1 MVEFGL
7 KLDDNKVS
15 EWNEHYIQY
24 EKLKSILVRASTS
37 VKKLEEYKTK
47 RPEST
52 AALIQ
57 AYKSG
62 MATPFQ
68 STVDLVGQD
77 TSMATT
83 YSASTG
89 SIAPPTTTSTSTTT
103 TIASSETIIM
113 VGDSTSS
120 AATRA
125 NPLTTITEEKQNS
138 FPEPSVTT
146 TSTPSRSNN
155 NNNNNN
161 KHPYDTIHGTTAIT
175 TPTNYGSVTPVT
187 PISPT
192 TSVVTPVDASFP
204 ASPYSSNDSNYNN
217 NNNNNTNSNSR
228 RNLLSRAF
236 DKASSGV
243 SDYLQRTYERN
254 VWDCL
259 KEIDTIALEFDEAIQ
274 ENIQRVN
281 QFYHVQLQELK
292 GRIEYLKESVA
303 IVRRPSSSSINVP
316 PPLDEDHPH
325 VISHVNTTA
334 DTDENDDRKETPLV
348 KHRKSLSA
356 LSAAKSYFSKQVHH
370 HHNHHRQSLPPQH
383 QQQQQQQHHQKTES
397 ASDSSAFMALLM
409 GHDDGDDDDADIVVV
424 GSGDAGADISPE
436 VEAAKRRE
444 IESIRRALIDS
455 YRTSKLLNNF
465 AIMNYT
471 GFVKIVKKYDKTF
484 PKERRGRY
492 ERDIVPSN
500 ICDEGLSVD
509 ALATRMEVLY
519 SHWFCDKNIN
529 EARAQMMIKK
539 SDGLEMDWSQLRLG
553 YRMGMCSILAL
564 WVCWDC
570 IWGMVKDH
578 QSTIGGRT
586 AFPIYRAC
594 GGLLMLQW
602 CWGVSVWVWSRY
614 RINYIYLFDFNSS
627 IVASPLSIFNEAV
640 DNTLFYLLCALL
652 YYKAGAHDIPW
663 AFPAG
668 VFPFILLL
676 YTSYQLVFPIRV
688 RAPMWETVWQVIT
701 APMSSPTFFH
711 GYVGDI
717 FTSMVKIFQ
726 DLVWSFFFV
735 LSGDWLISEDLPA
748 SAYHPWLRSTWYTNV
763 LIPLVTLLPLWFRFN
778 QCLRRY
784 VDTRNRF
791 PHLANAFKYALSQ
804 TVTLFGAFHP
814 LYMRNQRESQIFQ
827 SFWMF
832 AFVASS
838 LYSFCWDLFMVRYV

>member
-1 MVEFGL
+1 
-7 KLDDNKVS
+7 
-15 EWNEHYIQY
+15 
-24 EKLKSILVRASTS
+24 
-37 VKKLEEYKTK
+37 
-47 RPEST
+47 
-52 AALIQ
+52 
-57 AYKSG
+57 
-62 MATPFQ
+62 
-68 STVDLVGQD
+68 
-77 TSMATT
+77 
-83 YSASTG
+83 
-89 SIAPPTTTSTSTTT
+89 
-103 TIASSETIIM
+103 
-113 VGDSTSS
+113 
-120 AATRA
+120 
-125 NPLTTITEEKQNS
+125 
-138 FPEPSVTT
+138 
-146 TSTPSRSNN
+146 
-155 NNNNNN
+155 
-161 KHPYDTIHGTTAIT
+161 
-175 TPTNYGSVTPVT
+175 
-187 PISPT
+187 
-192 TSVVTPVDASFP
+192 
-204 ASPYSSNDSNYNN
+204 
-217 NNNNNTNSNSR
+217 
-228 RNLLSRAF
+228 
-236 DKASSGV
+236 
-243 SDYLQRTYERN
+243 
-254 VWDCL
+254 L
-259 KEIDTIALEFDEAIQ
+259 KEIDAIAMEFDEAIH

-281 QFYHVQLQELK
+281 QFYQLQLQELK
-292 GRIEYLKESVA
+292 ARIEYLKESVA
-303 IVRRPSSSSINVP
+303 IVRRPFASSTTSSIVP
-316 PPLDEDHPH
+316 PPIFHEDHSSSPH
-325 VISHVNTTA
+325 HYGTTSSA
-334 DTDENDDRKETPLV
+334 TDENDDAKETPLV
-348 KHRKSLSA
+348 QHRKSLSA
-356 LSAAKSYFSKQVHH
+356 LTMAKSYFTKHH
-370 HHNHHRQSLPPQH
+370 HQQQHRQSLPPL
-383 QQQQQQQHHQKTES
+383 QQQQQHHKTES

-409 GHDDGDDDDADIVVV
+409 GHDDGEDDVVV
-424 GSGDAGADISPE
+424 ADHVFVGTNTIPSPE

-492 ERDIVPSN
+492 EKDIAPSN
-500 ICDEGLSVD
+500 ICDEGLSVE
-509 ALATRMEVLY
+509 ALSTRMEVLY
-519 SHWFCDKNIN
+519 AHWFCEKNIN

-640 DNTLFYLLCALL
+640 DNTLFYLICALL

-663 AFPAG
+663 SFPAG

-676 YTSYQLVFPIRV
+676 YTAYQLVFPFRV

-701 APMSSPTFFH
+701 APMNSPTFFH

-726 DLVWSFFFV
+726 DLVWSIFFV
-735 LSGDWLISEDLPA
+735 ASGDWLISEDLPA
-748 SAYHPWLRSTWYTNV
+748 SAYHAWLRSSWYTNV

-784 VDTRNRF
+784 VDTRKRF

-838 LYSFCWDLFMVRYV
+838 LYSFCWDLFMVSA

>member
-24 EKLKSILVRASTS
+24 EKLKSILVRANTH
-37 VKKLEEYKTK
+37 VKKLQEYQTK
-47 RPEST
+47 RPDAT
-52 AALIQ
+52 ATMVQ
-57 AYKSG
+57 SYDQSG
-62 MATPFQ
+62 TMATPVP
-68 STVDLVGQD
+68 STIDLVGQD
-77 TSMATT
+77 AMTAAAAAAAAAADASSSSNTT
-83 YSASTG
+83 TDTVV
-89 SIAPPTTTSTSTTT
+89 TTTSRTNALS
-103 TIASSETIIM
+103 
-113 VGDSTSS
+113 
-120 AATRA
+120 
-125 NPLTTITEEKQNS
+125 TITEEKGNAIRM
-138 FPEPSVTT
+138 PLHT
-146 TSTPSRSNN
+146 NN
-155 NNNNNN
+155 NNT
-161 KHPYDTIHGTTAIT
+161 TIV
-175 TPTNYGSVTPVT
+175 NYGSVRTITPLSSPPNT
-187 PISPT
+187 NDLMIQQQQRPT
-192 TSVVTPVDASFP
+192 TATTTIT
-204 ASPYSSNDSNYNN
+204 SPYSSNDSSHNN
-217 NNNNNTNSNSR
+217 NNDPNHLHLLPPSGSSGSSNSSR
-228 RNLLSRAF
+228 RNLLSRAL
-236 DKASSGV
+236 DRASSGV
-243 SDYLQRTYERN
+243 SDYLQRTYERS
-254 VWDCL
+254 VWEVL
-259 KEIDTIALEFDEAIQ
+259 KEMDATALEFDVAIQ
-274 ENIQRVN
+274 ENIHRVN
-281 QFYHVQLQELK
+281 QFYQLQLQELK

-303 IVRRPSSSSINVP
+303 IVRRPFSSSSTDNNNNNEDLHP
-316 PPLDEDHPH
+316 PPQLQQHDP
-325 VISHVNTTA
+325 TA
-334 DTDENDDRKETPLV
+334 MDENDDTKETPLV
-348 KHRKSLSA
+348 RHRKSLSA
-356 LSAAKSYFSKQVHH
+356 LSVAKSYFTKQVQQHH
-370 HHNHHRQSLPPQH
+370 HHHRQSLPSQPASISSSSSS
-383 QQQQQQQHHQKTES
+383 QQQHHHKTES

-409 GHDDGDDDDADIVVV
+409 GHDDGDDEADIVFVR
-424 GSGDAGADISPE
+424 GNGHDGDDTIPPS

-455 YRTSKLLNNF
+455 YRTAKLLNNF

-484 PKERRGRY
+484 PPERRGRY
-492 ERDIVPSN
+492 QNDIQPAN

-539 SDGLEMDWSQLRLG
+539 ADGLEMDWSQLRLG
-553 YRMGMCSILAL
+553 YRMGMCTILAT

-578 QSTIGGRT
+578 QTTIGGRT
-586 AFPIYRAC
+586 AFPIFRAC

-640 DNTLFYLLCALL
+640 DNTLFYLVCALL

-663 AFPAG
+663 SFPAG
-668 VFPFILLL
+668 VFPFILML
-676 YTSYQLVFPIRV
+676 YTAYQLVFPIRV

-726 DLVWSFFFV
+726 DLVWSIFFV
-735 LSGDWLISEDLPA
+735 VSGDWLISEDLPA
-748 SAYHPWLRSTWYTNV
+748 SAYHTWLRSTWYTNV

-784 VDTRNRF
+784 VDTRKRF

-814 LYMRNQRESQIFQ
+814 LYMRNKRESQIFQ
-827 SFWMF
+827 LFWTF
-832 AFVASS
+832 AFIASS
-838 LYSFCWDLFMVRYV
+838 LYSFCWDLFMVCKVFKLLDLFS

>member
-24 EKLKSILVRASTS
+24 EKLKSILVRASTA
-37 VKKLEEYKTK
+37 VKKLEDYKTK
-47 RPEST
+47 RPATT
-52 AALIQ
+52 AAIVQ

-62 MATPFQ
+62 VVTPFQ

-77 TSMATT
+77 TTTAAATTSNHAATEVAMPMAT
-83 YSASTG
+83 SVAR
-89 SIAPPTTTSTSTTT
+89 TSLLN
-103 TIASSETIIM
+103 TIA
-113 VGDSTSS
+113 
-120 AATRA
+120 
-125 NPLTTITEEKQNS
+125 EEKQNHHRDTS
-138 FPEPSVTT
+138 SCSANLPLNIT
-146 TSTPSRSNN
+146 TSTASSTVPF
-155 NNNNNN
+155 
-161 KHPYDTIHGTTAIT
+161 
-175 TPTNYGSVTPVT
+175 NYGSVTT

-192 TSVVTPVDASFP
+192 TTTILTEAFP
-204 ASPYSSNDSNYNN
+204 ASPYSSNDST
-217 NNNNNTNSNSR
+217 NNTINNSNNMNNSSR

-254 VWDCL
+254 VWDVL
-259 KEIDTIALEFDEAIQ
+259 KEIDAIATEFDEAMR

-281 QFYHVQLQELK
+281 QFYYVQLQELK

-303 IVRRPSSSSINVP
+303 VVRRPSATNVP
-316 PPLDEDHPH
+316 PAMYDDHHSLPPLPQM
-325 VISHVNTTA
+325 NTGGGSV

-348 KHRKSLSA
+348 QHRKSISA
-356 LSAAKSYFSKQVHH
+356 LSAAKSYFTKQV
-370 HHNHHRQSLPPQH
+370 NHHRQSLPPLQPQQQP
-383 QQQQQQQHHQKTES
+383 QQQQQVKSSKQQHHKTES

-409 GHDDGDDDDADIVVV
+409 GGQDDGDDDADIVFV
-424 GSGDAGADISPE
+424 GSGGTVINIPRE

-444 IESIRRALIDS
+444 IESVRRALIDS

-492 ERDIVPSN
+492 EKDIAPSN

-509 ALATRMEVLY
+509 ALATRMEILY

-640 DNTLFYLLCALL
+640 DNTLFYLICALL

-663 AFPAG
+663 SFPAG
-668 VFPFILLL
+668 VFPVILLL
-676 YTSYQLVFPIRV
+676 YTAYQLVFPIRV
-688 RAPMWETVWQVIT
+688 RGPMWETVWQVIT
-701 APMSSPTFFH
+701 APMTSPSFFH

-726 DLVWSFFFV
+726 DLVWSIFFV
-735 LSGDWLISEDLPA
+735 VSGDWLISEDLPA
-748 SAYHPWLRSTWYTNV
+748 SAYHSWLRSTWYTNV

-791 PHLANAFKYALSQ
+791 PHLANAFKYAMSQ

-814 LYMRNQRESQIFQ
+814 LYMRNKRESQIFQ

-832 AFVASS
+832 AFIASS
-838 LYSFCWDLFMVRYV
+838 LYSFCWDIFMVSAN

>member
-24 EKLKSILVRASTS
+24 EKLKAILVRARAN
-37 VKKLEEYKTK
+37 VKKLEDYQTK
-47 RPEST
+47 RPDAT
-52 AALIQ
+52 AVIVQ
-57 AYKSG
+57 SYQSG
-62 MATPFQ
+62 IATPFP

-77 TSMATT
+77 A
-83 YSASTG
+83 
-89 SIAPPTTTSTSTTT
+89 STTT
-103 TIASSETIIM
+103 TDT
-113 VGDSTSS
+113 VVL
-120 AATRA
+120 AAAAVTTTTTLTRTQA
-125 NPLTTITEEKQNS
+125 LTTITEEKGNATM
-138 FPEPSVTT
+138 PLH
-146 TSTPSRSNN
+146 NN
-155 NNNNNN
+155 NNMNNA
-161 KHPYDTIHGTTAIT
+161 TV
-175 TPTNYGSVTPVT
+175 NYGSVMTTTPLSPT
-187 PISPT
+187 SSDMMRPT
-192 TSVVTPVDASFP
+192 TSTN
-204 ASPYSSNDSNYNN
+204 SSNDS
-217 NNNNNTNSNSR
+217 SNDPNLHPPSSSSR
-228 RNLLSRAF
+228 RNLLSRAL
-236 DKASSGV
+236 DRASSGV
-243 SDYLQRTYERN
+243 SDYLQRTYERS
-254 VWDCL
+254 VWEVL
-259 KEIDTIALEFDEAIQ
+259 KEIDAMALEFDEAIQ
-274 ENIQRVN
+274 ENIRRVN
-281 QFYHVQLQELK
+281 QFYQLQLQELK

-303 IVRRPSSSSINVP
+303 IVRRPSSSSTDNSSNSNNTTNASQWNEDLHP
-316 PPLDEDHPH
+316 PPQPQHDP
-325 VISHVNTTA
+325 TTI
-334 DTDENDDRKETPLV
+334 DENDDTKETPLV
-348 KHRKSLSA
+348 RHRKSLSA
-356 LSAAKSYFSKQVHH
+356 LSVAKSYFTKQKVQQ
-370 HHNHHRQSLPPQH
+370 HRQSVPPQLASSSSSSSS
-383 QQQQQQQHHQKTES
+383 QQHHQKTES

-409 GHDDGDDDDADIVVV
+409 GHDDGDDEADIVVV
-424 GSGDAGADISPE
+424 SGSSSTIPPP

-484 PKERRGRY
+484 PPERRGRY
-492 ERDIVPSN
+492 QNDIQPSN
-500 ICDEGLSVD
+500 ICDEGLSVE

-539 SDGLEMDWSQLRLG
+539 RDGLEMDWSQLRLG
-553 YRMGMCSILAL
+553 YRMGMCTILAT

-578 QSTIGGRT
+578 QTTIGGRT
-586 AFPIYRAC
+586 AFPIFRAC
-594 GGLLMLQW
+594 GGLLMQQW

-640 DNTLFYLLCALL
+640 DNTLFYLACALL

-663 AFPAG
+663 SLPAG

-676 YTSYQLVFPIRV
+676 YTAYQLVFPIRV
-688 RAPMWETVWQVIT
+688 RAPMWESVWQVIT

-726 DLVWSFFFV
+726 DLVWSIFFV
-735 LSGDWLISEDLPA
+735 VSGEWLISEDLPA

-784 VDTRNRF
+784 VDTRKRF

-814 LYMRNQRESQIFQ
+814 LYMRNKRDSQIFQ
-827 SFWMF
+827 LFWTF
-832 AFVASS
+832 AFIASS
-838 LYSFCWDLFMVRYV
+838 LYSFCWDLFMVCKALKLLICLMMSS